1 MHSVIVHHHLYQ
13 PPREDPWLEV
23 VPTEPSAAPDHDWNA
38 RINRECY
45 ARLAAAE
52 AHLRD
57 PRAAERD
64 PDARAGIARVV
75 NLYAWCSFDV
85 GATLCEWLDAEAPET
100 MAAMQDGDAASVR
113 RWGVGNAIAAPY
125 HHVILPL
132 ASPRERRTEI
142 RWGIRDFRR
151 RFRREPQGMWLPEC
165 AADEDTLD
173 AVAAEGIAFT
183 ILAPYQVHGHH
194 GGGMPV
200 RWRGTAGRSLTIVPY
215 DGSLAGDV
223 AFGGLLRDARALA
236 QRLSPAADPRDPH
249 PRCTMLATD
258 GETFGHHHKGG
269 DSTLTEALAMVMQ
282 QARSRVTNVAALVAR
297 YPATTDV
304 QLVSPSAWSCAHGVE
319 RWRSNCGCRLDGH
332 KAPAQQWRG
341 PLRAAL
347 QRLANHAHDVFERE
361 GAALFVDDPWLVR
374 DRYGDVVAQDGDA
387 IEQFARREL
396 PVDASDHQVQRARE
410 LLELARATMR
420 TFTSCAWFFDEV
432 DRIEVRQVLRYAAR
446 AIELTGYASRLTPEL
461 VQWLAPATSGAPD
474 AGSASELFVR
484 EALPHRDATTCVAAG
499 AIACAAMGIAAPRIA
514 IFDVATVRDAAVEP
528 EGDADANSVGD
539 TSVHAFAPAATTV
552 PVRWHVSLSHRRTG
566 VIRTFTGHL
575 HGTGPGLAVHLV
587 EGDISPHAATVPA
600 GAALE
605 VNIHEFP
612 EAIARQ
618 ILRPM
623 ALSESALLD
632 EVGTR

>member
-1 MHSVIVHHHLYQ
+1 
-13 PPREDPWLEV
+13 
-23 VPTEPSAAPDHDWNA
+23 
-38 RINRECY
+38 
-45 ARLAAAE
+45 
-52 AHLRD
+52 
-57 PRAAERD
+57 
-64 PDARAGIARVV
+64 
-75 NLYAWCSFDV
+75 
-85 GATLCEWLDAEAPET
+85 
-100 MAAMQDGDAASVR
+100 
-113 RWGVGNAIAAPY
+113 
-125 HHVILPL
+125 
-132 ASPRERRTEI
+132 
-142 RWGIRDFRR
+142 
-151 RFRREPQGMWLPEC
+151 
-165 AADEDTLD
+165 
-173 AVAAEGIAFT
+173 
-183 ILAPYQVHGHH
+183 
-194 GGGMPV
+194 
-200 RWRGTAGRSLTIVPY
+200 
-215 DGSLAGDV
+215 
-223 AFGGLLRDARALA
+223 
-236 QRLSPAADPRDPH
+236 
-249 PRCTMLATD
+249 
-258 GETFGHHHKGG
+258 
-269 DSTLTEALAMVMQ
+269 MQ

-297 YPATTDV
+297 SPATTDV

-374 DRYGDVVAQDGDA
+374 DRYGDVVTQDGPSL
-387 IEQFARREL
+387 EQFARREL
-396 PVDASDHQVQRARE
+396 PADATDQQVRRARE
-410 LLELARATMR
+410 LLELQRATMR

-514 IFDVATVRDAAVEP
+514 IFDVTTAPDATR
-528 EGDADANSVGD
+528 
-539 TSVHAFAPAATTV
+539 
-552 PVRWHVSLSHRRTG
+552 VRWHVSLSHRRTG
-566 VIRTFTGHL
+566 VLRSFTGHL
-575 HGTGPGLAVHLV
+575 HGTGPGLTVHLV
-587 EGDISPHAATVPA
+587 EGDGSPHAATVPA